1 MNKKIFILD
10 SGYNQ
15 SSEANVHKYIV
26 DENQSVK
33 KVNYDTDILGHGT
46 QITNIILK
54 SISADVNVIRIFDD
68 NYSCN
73 ISHLLSS
80 LKYINDQ
87 DDVYLIH
94 MSLGVKLYN
103 DELFYLCQQL
113 HNKGTIIVA
122 AFDNN
127 KTVSYPAAFPFVLGV
142 MASYR
147 CLKPTDFVY
156 INNSIVN
163 IKTKGHGQT
172 IVTKNN
178 KKFSMDTGNSYAAA
192 YVTREILSLDKK
204 LKYDEILEYF
214 ESKAIH
220 KYNFPALNKNSF
232 KLSSINKA
240 VVFPYNK
247 ENRSLLKYSDELTI
261 DIVDFYDVKYSG
273 LVSTEQSS
281 FSFKKNYII
290 KDIKSCDWHS
300 FDTFILGHVRELEI
314 ICNFNFK
321 KYILDLCLT
330 HNKNV
335 YMYDGDLYDEYII
348 KFSEKGL
355 TLFCAETN
363 YQSSNKFRMLNHFR
377 TPIILF
383 LGTSGKQGK
392 FTLQLQVRYLLQ
404 KSNIKVAQIGTE
416 PSALLYGMDD
426 MITTGYLSNEILDS
440 NTFTE
445 TVNDKINNLDIQKYQ
460 IILVGSQSAFLP
472 RRIDN
477 AERIDE
483 KQFLMLLS
491 TMPDGVILSI
501 NYNDTL
507 DYIKRSI
514 NTIENMTN
522 TKVFMLALYAFDM
535 TYEYV
540 IDSKKRKLSDKEID
554 DVKEKLSVLNIPI
567 IVSGEQYENKKIFD
581 TIINYFSK

>member
-1 MNKKIFILD
+1 MSEKIFILD

-15 SSEANVHKYIV
+15 SSETNVHNYIV
-26 DENQSVK
+26 DENQSIK

-54 SISADVNVIRIFDD
+54 SISSNINVIKIFDD

-73 ISHLLSS
+73 ISYLISS
-80 LKYINDQ
+80 LKYINGQ

-103 DELFYLCQQL
+103 NELFYLCKQL
-113 HNKGTIIVA
+113 YDKGTIIVA

-156 INNSIVN
+156 ISNSIVN
-163 IKTKGHGQT
+163 LKTKGHGQT

-192 YVTREILSLDKK
+192 YVTREILSLNKK
-204 LKYDEILEYF
+204 LKFDEILKYF
-214 ESKAIH
+214 ETKAIY
-220 KYNFPALNKNSF
+220 KYNFPVSNKNLF

-240 VVFPYNK
+240 AVFPYNK
-247 ENRSLLKYSDELTI
+247 ENISLLKYSDELTI

-281 FSFKKNYII
+281 FSSKKSYMI
-290 KDIKSCDWHS
+290 KDIKSCDWYS
-300 FDTFILGHVRELEI
+300 FDTFILGHVRELGI
-314 ICNFNFK
+314 ICNFDFK
-321 KYILDLCLT
+321 KYILNLCLK

-335 YMYDGDLYDEYII
+335 YMYDSDLYDEYIT
-348 KFSEKGL
+348 KFSDKGL
-355 TLFCAETN
+355 TLFCAETI
-363 YQSSNKFRMLNHFR
+363 YPRSNKFRMLNHFR

-392 FTLQLQVRYLLQ
+392 FTLQLQTRYILQ
-404 KSNIKVAQIGTE
+404 KNSIKVAQIGTE
-416 PSALLYGMDD
+416 PSSLLYGMND
-426 MITTGYLSNEILDS
+426 MITTGYLSNDLLDS
-440 NTFTE
+440 NTFIE
-445 TVNDKINNLDIQKYQ
+445 TVNDKITNLDIQKFQ
-460 IILVGSQSAFLP
+460 IILIGSQSAFLP

-491 TMPDGVILSI
+491 TMPDGVVLSI
-501 NYNDTL
+501 NYNDPL
-507 DYIKRSI
+507 DYIRRSI

-535 TYEYV
+535 TYDHV
-540 IDSKKRKLSDKEID
+540 IDSKKRKLSDNEIE
-554 DVKEKLSVLNIPI
+554 DVKKKLSVLNIPI
-567 IVSGEQYENKKIFD
+567 IVSGEQSENTKIFD
-581 TIINYFSK
+581 TIINYFSE

>member
-1 MNKKIFILD
+1 MSKKIFILD

-15 SSEANVHKYIV
+15 SSEANVHNYIV
-26 DENQSVK
+26 DEKMSIK
-33 KVNYDTDILGHGT
+33 RVNYDTDILGHGT

-54 SISADVNVIRIFDD
+54 TISSDVNVIKIFDE

-73 ISHLLSS
+73 ISYLLSA

-87 DDVYLIH
+87 DDVYLVH

-103 DELFYLCQQL
+103 DELFCLCQQL
-113 HNKGTIIVA
+113 HDKGTIIVA

-156 INNSIVN
+156 ISNSIVN
-163 IKTKGHGQT
+163 VKTKGHGQT

-178 KKFSMDTGNSYAAA
+178 KKISMDTGNSYAAA
-192 YVTREILSLDKK
+192 YVTREILSINEK
-204 LKYDEILEYF
+204 LNFDDVLKYF
-214 ESKAIH
+214 ESKAIYR
-220 KYNFPALNKNSF
+220 YNFPASNENSF
-232 KLSSINKA
+232 NLSSISKA

-247 ENRSLLKYSDELTI
+247 ENKSLLKYSDKLTI
-261 DIVDFYDVKYSG
+261 NIVDFYDVKYSG
-273 LVSTEQSS
+273 FVSTEQSS
-281 FSFKKNYII
+281 FSLKKSYII
-290 KDIKSCDWHS
+290 KDIQSCDWDS
-300 FDTFILGHVRELEI
+300 FDTFILGHVRELGI
-314 ICNFNFK
+314 ICNFDFK
-321 KYILDLCLT
+321 KYILNLCLK

-335 YMYDGDLYDEYII
+335 YMYDSDLYGEFIT
-348 KFSEKGL
+348 KFNEKGL
-355 TLFCAETN
+355 ILFCAETI
-363 YQSSNKFRMLNHFR
+363 YTKSNKFRMLNHFR

-392 FTLQLQVRYLLQ
+392 FTLQLQTRYILQ
-404 KSNIKVAQIGTE
+404 ENNIKVAQIGTE
-416 PSALLYGMDD
+416 PSALLYGMND
-426 MITTGYLSNEILDS
+426 MITTGYLSNNLLDS
-440 NTFTE
+440 NIFTE
-445 TVNDKINNLDIQKYQ
+445 TISDKITNLDVQKHQ
-460 IILVGSQSAFLP
+460 IILIGSQSAFLP

-491 TMPDGVILSI
+491 TMPDGVVLSI
-501 NYNDTL
+501 NYNDSL
-507 DYIKRSI
+507 DYIRRSI

-535 TYEYV
+535 TYDHV
-540 IDSKKRKLSDKEID
+540 IDSKIRKLSGKEIE
-554 DVKEKLSVLNIPI
+554 DVKKKLSILNIPI
-567 IVSGEQYENKKIFD
+567 IVSGEQYENQKIFD